1 MNQGRFRWK
10 PILLLAVGFAVFGSG
25 WYLLHRF
32 QMQSLHVRY
41 REQAARAEE
50 TGNPDRA
57 VRFLRQY
64 LLVKGDDTDARAR
77 FAVLV
82 EKMCRARKHYLTL
95 SGIYERVLR
104 EDESRQDIRLARRSS
119 TAFFVELTR
128 QSNTWVSFRKRGR
141 TMRTCSF

>member
-10 PILLLAVGFAVFGSG
+10 PILLVVVGFAVFGSG
-25 WYLLHRF
+25 WYLLHRL

-82 EKMCRARKHYLTL
+82 EKMCRARKHYLTP
-95 SGIYERVLR
+95 SGSMSVFCGK
-104 EDESRQDIRLARRSS
+104 
-119 TAFFVELTR
+119 T
-128 QSNTWVSFRKRGR
+128 NRGR
-141 TMRTCSF
+141 IFAWRGEAQQRFSSN